1 LEKEQTRFYIMHTL
15 FIFKNRFCL
24 GRESAISTVNGNAA
38 GQTIK
43 MADTSSK

>member
-15 FIFKNRFCL
+15 FFRKRFCL
-24 GRESAISTVNGNAA
+24 GKESAISTVNGNAA
-38 GQTIK
+38 RQTIK